1 MTRRLH
7 PAASAASVLRRPV
20 EGEHCASFARLRGWP
35 GVNEHSILDHGR
47 EVRPPSKVDRP
58 DRVGI
63 INPDLGGEPRMT
75 GCATELRPAAFLTG
89 NRVSCRLSSSG
100 PASAEPLG

>member
-47 EVRPPSKVDRP
+47 GGQATLEVDRP
-58 DRVGI
+58 DRVRI
-63 INPDLGGEPRMT
+63 INRTSGRTRMT

>member
-7 PAASAASVLRRPV
+7 PAASAASVLRRPRR
-20 EGEHCASFARLRGWP
+20 GRALCQLRPTPGWP

-47 EVRPPSKVDRP
+47 GGQATLEVDRP